1 MSISSSQAAFATE
14 NSVFAYVQIAATAAA
29 LYDHILFF
37 GREIELIWGT
47 APSIVTVLYIIDRY
61 LGDAVLLAGVCR
73 AFVLR
78 AQVRNRGV
86 YNCSDFVLGER

>member
-1 MSISSSQAAFATE
+1 MSISPSQAAFASE

-29 LYDHILFF
+29 LYDHILFL

-61 LGDAVLLAGVCR
+61 LGDAVLLAGVYLCFTSSGSEQECV
-73 AFVLR
+73 A
-78 AQVRNRGV
+78 
-86 YNCSDFVLGER
+86 DFP